1 MTRKATD
8 QVTTIGVDIGKT
20 ASTPSAFMAA
30 WGHERKSIGDMG
42 MSAFGGK
49 AVVPATWSVL
59 PLLAKSGRCA
69 RSP

>member
-30 WGHERKSIGDMG
+30 LGQNRKSSVGLG

-49 AVVPATWSVL
+49 ADIDFERPDV
-59 PLLAKSGRCA
+59 CF
-69 RSP
+69 

>member
-30 WGHERKSIGDMG
+30 LGQQRKSSVDLG
-42 MSAFGGK
+42 MSALGGK
-49 AVVPATWSVL
+49 ADFDF
-59 PLLAKSGRCA
+59 GRLDVCL
-69 RSP
+69 

>member
-30 WGHERKSIGDMG
+30 LGQPETFAGGASHVRSWG
-42 MSAFGGK
+42 
-49 AVVPATWSVL
+49 L
-59 PLLAKSGRCA
+59 SGRNRRESGRGA
-69 RSP
+69 

>member
-30 WGHERKSIGDMG
+30 LGQQRKSSVDHG
-42 MSAFGGK
+42 MSAFGGR
-49 AVVPATWSVL
+49 AEVHFG
-59 PLLAKSGRCA
+59 LLDVCS
-69 RSP
+69 

>member
-30 WGHERKSIGDMG
+30 LGPGCVKTRMPRP
-42 MSAFGGK
+42 SAQQLNPEGN
-49 AVVPATWSVL
+49 VDES
-59 PLLAKSGRCA
+59 LLRRRPNS
-69 RSP
+69 